1 MELRL
6 KRIDLRIDWL
16 MLLFPLIAAA
26 LGEGRRMALTL
37 LSLTAHECG
46 HLLAAAG
53 LNIRIS
59 RLRLTPF
66 GAMAQIEN
74 PYSISALRLFMVSLA
89 GPAASLMAVLT
100 AAALCHWRIL
110 NASVGSEIIRL
121 NLLLMLFNLI
131 PALPLDGGRMLYA
144 LLTRFIPRRRAAD
157 VGISAGRILAA
168 LMLMLSV
175 RNCILFGRLN
185 LSLFFIALFLFASA
199 QDERRAL
206 TDSRIRTLMDCMR
219 SPEEPLPVS
228 MVAIS
233 TQTAAETALQA
244 ARPGRVTLFAVY
256 DHGRFSKLID
266 DRTLLSRILDNA
278 QEKNVR

>member
-144 LLTRFIPRRRAAD
+144 LLTQFIPRRRAAD
-157 VGISAGRILAA
+157 VGIASGRILAA